1 MAIDNENS
9 LAQGI
14 PARHISPET
23 GSFGN
28 ATKTN
33 ASSTGEGV
41 NESPDS
47 RPAPAAGLDTPVVS
61 PDGRTEERSFAADRM
76 PESGAYPVGGTETPA
91 QQIADGEDHLDSDR
105 ERKKD

>member
-1 MAIDNENS
+1 MTIDNDNS
-9 LAQGI
+9 LAQGV

-23 GSFGN
+23 GSFGD

-33 ASSTGEGV
+33 AASTGEGV

-47 RPAPAAGLDTPVVS
+47 SPAPAAGIETPIVG
-61 PDGRTEERSFAADRM
+61 PDSITEDRSFA
-76 PESGAYPVGGTETPA
+76 PERPAGTVAYPVGGPQTPA